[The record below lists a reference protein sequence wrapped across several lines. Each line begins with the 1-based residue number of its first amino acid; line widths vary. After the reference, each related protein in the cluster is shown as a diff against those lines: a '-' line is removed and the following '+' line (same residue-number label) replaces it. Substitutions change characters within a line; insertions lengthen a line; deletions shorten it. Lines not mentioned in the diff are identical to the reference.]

1 MLICFSLSLI
11 LKLQDY
17 RLRLFTRVINEHFF
31 FNQNKAKW
39 INKWTELLAGD
50 TNLATVP
57 SCQKISINGWTRKHS
72 IHRSRI
78 NKCCR
83 HFRQVIFL
91 LDNYTRAKTFSAVF
105 VSSLMKTWHWSL
117 IILWFYRLPSNELTR
132 LRRPEFY
139 KALWICS
146 FIRDTK
152 ESTILLLSKKKFRQ
166 PVSQMRVLIRLDN
179 SR

>member
-1 MLICFSLSLI
+1 MQLFDHLCILNGIGRQLAVVSLVRSNWI
-11 LKLQDY
+11 LYFVWQVLLAYLFFFKFDFKTARLQTETFHSRDQWT
-17 RLRLFTRVINEHFF
+17 FFF

-105 VSSLMKTWHWSL
+105 VSSLMKTRHWSL
-117 IILWFYRLPSNELTR
+117 IILCFYRLPSNELTR

-139 KALWICS
+139 K
-146 FIRDTK
+146 
-152 ESTILLLSKKKFRQ
+152 
-166 PVSQMRVLIRLDN
+166 VL
-179 SR
+179 